1 MSSIGLGAGRK
12 LKSKGFKKYTKKKLK
27 DVDLNSDDKVN
38 VVGER
43 QLGDF
48 NLK

>member
-1 MSSIGLGAGRK
+1 MSFIGLGAGQK
-12 LKSKGFKKYTKKKLK
+12 LKSKGFKKCIKKKSN
-27 DVDLNSDDKVN
+27 DVDLNSDDEAN
-38 VVGER
+38 IVGDC

>member
-1 MSSIGLGAGRK
+1 MSSIGLGAGK
-12 LKSKGFKKYTKKKLK
+12 KMKSKGFKKYIKKKSY
-27 DVDLNSDDKVN
+27 DVDLNSDNNVN
-38 VVGER
+38 IVGDL